1 MKFNLFERV
10 AFAVDLPDDN
20 IKKGD
25 VATIVEYFEKPRPG
39 YALEVF
45 NAIGKTVAV
54 VAVPESSLEPLSEDE
69 RLSVRRVEAEA

>member
-10 AFAVDLPDDN
+10 AFSVDIPEDG

-25 VATIVEYFEKPRPG
+25 VATVVECFTAPRAG

-54 VAVPESSLEPLSEDE
+54 LAVPEASLEPLSEDE
-69 RLSVRRVEAEA
+69 RISVRRVPALV